1 MKCLVRAQRNEREN
15 FPVVSNTVGQLQDS
29 AAIRKFEVIEI

>member
-1 MKCLVRAQRNEREN
+1 MKSLGRVQRNEREN

-29 AAIRKFEVIEI
+29 AAIRKFDFIEI

>member
-1 MKCLVRAQRNEREN
+1 MKVLLYLSVMNVKN

-29 AAIRKFEVIEI
+29 AAIRNFEVIEI